1 MTAPRPTSPAPP
13 RQPAPYAAVIVLTG
27 AASGIGAA
35 TARELSARGY
45 RLVLA
50 ARRADPLS
58 ALARELDPTGARVI
72 AVPTD
77 VTDDASRRALIGA
90 AHEHFGH
97 VDVLVNNAGV
107 TVEQG
112 WWWDDP
118 DPLRVV
124 RVNLE
129 SPVELTRLVLPQM
142 RSRGSGHIVN
152 IGSVAGRAATNGMY
166 SASKFGLRGF
176 SLGLRRELLGSGV
189 EVSLV
194 APGFVK
200 SEMTARARLPM
211 PGPEVVARAVAG
223 VLERPRREVVVP
235 GAYRAL
241 VLLDALLPALADL
254 IVRRIVIARRYGH
267 GRPGQ
272 NQSGQDKKA

>member
-1 MTAPRPTSPAPP
+1 MESVPDASIHGMTATSTPG
-13 RQPAPYAAVIVLTG
+13 RRVVVLTG
-27 AASGIGAA
+27 ASSGIGLA
-35 TARELSARGY
+35 TARELAARGHA
-45 RLVLA
+45 LVLA
-50 ARRADPLS
+50 ARRENQLA
-58 ALARELDPTGARVI
+58 ALARELDPSGSRVI

-77 VTDDASRRALIGA
+77 VTDAASRQALIDA
-90 AHEHFGH
+90 AHAHFGQI
-97 VDVLVNNAGV
+97 DVLINNAGV

-118 DPLRVV
+118 DPLRVI

-129 SPVELTRLVLPQM
+129 APIELVRLALPQM

-189 EVSLV
+189 DVSLI
-194 APGFVK
+194 APGFVR

-223 VLERPRREVVVP
+223 VLDRPRREVAVP
-235 GAYRAL
+235 GIYRA
-241 VLLDALLPALADL
+241 VALLDSLLPALADR
-254 IVRRIVIARRYGH
+254 IVRRVVIARRYGS
-267 GRPGQ
+267 R
-272 NQSGQDKKA
+272 

>member
-1 MTAPRPTSPAPP
+1 MTATSTPG
-13 RQPAPYAAVIVLTG
+13 RRVVVLTG
-27 AASGIGAA
+27 ASSGIGLA
-35 TARELSARGY
+35 TARELAARGHA
-45 RLVLA
+45 LVLA
-50 ARRADPLS
+50 ARRENQLA
-58 ALARELDPTGARVI
+58 ALARELDPSGSRVI

-77 VTDDASRRALIGA
+77 VTDAASRQALIDT
-90 AHEHFGH
+90 AHAHFGRI
-97 VDVLVNNAGV
+97 DVLINNAGV

-118 DPLRVV
+118 DPLRVI

-129 SPVELTRLVLPQM
+129 APIELVRLALPQM

-189 EVSLV
+189 DVSLI
-194 APGFVK
+194 APGFVR

-223 VLERPRREVVVP
+223 VLDRPRREVTVP
-235 GAYRAL
+235 GIYRA
-241 VLLDALLPALADL
+241 VALLDSLLPALADR
-254 IVRRIVIARRYGH
+254 IVRRVVIARRYGS
-267 GRPGQ
+267 R
-272 NQSGQDKKA
+272 